1 MKNPPFS
8 SIFCI
13 ISFYFRP
20 SPEEARDFGIIQARK
35 EHTMNRSV
43 LITGGT
49 SGIGLAAARIL
60 AQEGWA
66 PVLMGRDSEKGKSAA
81 LAVKGSRFVQADV
94 TKTEDC
100 ERAVKEASQWG
111 TFSGVVTAAG
121 IYEEKLLT
129 NLTDEEI
136 EHFFAVNV
144 FGTMKIIRAAVPLLK
159 RGSSIVTVSSDA
171 ALQGNVQCSLYGA
184 TKGAVTAFTK
194 SAALELAVDGIR
206 ANVVCPGDIKTPL
219 LEEQIKTYGGSEKEM
234 GEGYPLMRIGKPEE
248 VGEVI
253 AFLLSE
259 KSSFMTGAVV
269 PVDGGLTDW

>member
-1 MKNPPFS
+1 MK
-8 SIFCI
+8 
-13 ISFYFRP
+13 
-20 SPEEARDFGIIQARK
+20 
-35 EHTMNRSV
+35 RSV

-49 SGIGLAAARIL
+49 SGIGLASARIL
-60 AQEGWA
+60 AREGWI
-66 PVLMGRDSEKGKSAA
+66 PVLMGRDAEKGKAA
-81 LAVKGSRFVQADV
+81 LSQVKESQFVQGDV

-100 ERAVKEASQWG
+100 RRAAKTASEAG
-111 TFSGVVTAAG
+111 AFSGVVTAAG

-129 NLTDEEI
+129 ELSDEEI

-144 FGTMKIIRAAVPLLK
+144 WGTMKIIREAVPFLQ
-159 RGSSIVTVSSDA
+159 RGASIVTVSSDA

-206 ANVVCPGDIKTPL
+206 ANIVCPGDVKTPL
-219 LEEQIKTYGGSEKEM
+219 LDEQIAKYGGSEKEM
-234 GEGYPLMRIGKPEE
+234 AGGYPLMRIGKPEE

-253 AFLLSE
+253 AFLLSD
-259 KSSFMTGAVV
+259 KSSFITGAVI